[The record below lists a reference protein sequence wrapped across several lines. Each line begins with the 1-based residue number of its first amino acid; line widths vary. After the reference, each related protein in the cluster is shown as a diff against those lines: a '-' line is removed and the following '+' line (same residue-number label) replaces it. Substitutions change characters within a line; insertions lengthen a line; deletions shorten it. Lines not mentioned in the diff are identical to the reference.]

1 MFAKQIWK
9 LEKKFRNIIKRL
21 FYMFGYSIRTVQK
34 LSFSTIAWGESSKID
49 KIGDLCM
56 SLTIDAFTYSSLIL
70 IQLDIEGFELNALQG
85 AEKTIKQHRPIIA
98 IEDNKLN
105 CSEFL
110 GSCDY
115 ISPMA
120 IPGLDIWVHKD
131 QTDYLEKLKNIKL

>member
-1 MFAKQIWK
+1 MIHQNSNLQNVF
-9 LEKKFRNIIKRL
+9 L
-21 FYMFGYSIRTVQK
+21 FNAALANKVENLLIDTGIGQNWHRGDASR
-34 LSFSTIAWGESSKID
+34 ID
-49 KIGDLCM
+49 KIGNLCT
-56 SLTIDAFTYSSLIL
+56 SLTIDTFTYSSLIL

-105 CSEFL
+105 CSKFL
-110 GSCDY
+110 GSYDY